1 MDSGL
6 LPRSGRSTRSD
17 ASHPVKKSALPLP
30 VKKPRI
36 SIDGGQLPDLG
47 KPDLPTTESSISR
60 NPDDTGS
67 PPKPAASF
75 DGAGLST
82 AAPPNPVIDAGLDSN
97 PPPTICE
104 DARKLYD
111 DQIEKVRSLD
121 LGFRYRICRAV
132 EFAVTQEAIV
142 ANVPRI
148 DLKDLYR
155 LISECAVR
163 ELPLDEAIFYI
174 VKSVDLELGQ
184 SE

>member
-1 MDSGL
+1 
-6 LPRSGRSTRSD
+6 
-17 ASHPVKKSALPLP
+17 
-30 VKKPRI
+30 
-36 SIDGGQLPDLG
+36 
-47 KPDLPTTESSISR
+47 
-60 NPDDTGS
+60 
-67 PPKPAASF
+67 
-75 DGAGLST
+75 
-82 AAPPNPVIDAGLDSN
+82 VIDAGLD

-104 DARKLYD
+104 GARKLYD
-111 DQIEKVRSLD
+111 DRIEKVRSLE

-142 ANVPRI
+142 RNVPRI
-148 DLKDLYR
+148 ELEDLYR